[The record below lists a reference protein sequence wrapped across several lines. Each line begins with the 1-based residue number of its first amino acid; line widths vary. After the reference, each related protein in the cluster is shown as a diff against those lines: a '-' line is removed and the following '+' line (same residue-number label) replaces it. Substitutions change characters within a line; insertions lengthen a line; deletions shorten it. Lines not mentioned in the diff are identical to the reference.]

1 MCVLAWMTLAEKAG
15 GGTQGW
21 LKGYGEGTGLVAAGG
36 VRGHQKGVKRKAEN
50 TVITHP
56 GLFLSGP
63 LAAGGRDQLG
73 FVAPSRVIQWWS
85 GAFSI
90 MDAHSAVLTQ
100 KPLRGER
107 NSLPDS
113 LSLSPS
119 QFKKTQ
125 SGKKEKE

>member
-1 MCVLAWMTLAEKAG
+1 MFGLVWMTREERA
-15 GGTQGW
+15 TQGW
-21 LKGYGEGTGLVAAGG
+21 LNGGREWGDREGQGLVAAGVRWG

-73 FVAPSRVIQWWS
+73 FVAPCRVIQWWS
-85 GAFSI
+85 GPFFFFLV

-100 KPLRGER
+100 
-107 NSLPDS
+107 NV
-113 LSLSPS
+113 
-119 QFKKTQ
+119 
-125 SGKKEKE
+125 